1 MKKKICVVTAARSE
15 YGLLRWI
22 LSDLASDD
30 AFDLRLVVTGTH
42 LSSEYGNTVNYI
54 EDDGFRIDERID
66 INVQGR
72 ESADIAYSLGI
83 CTLGFAEYFKNS
95 RPDYL
100 LILGD
105 RYELLAISSVALVM
119 SIPIVHISGGD
130 ITEGAIDNEVRN
142 ALSMM
147 STFHFPGV
155 KESALRIQQ
164 MRNSTKDIYV
174 VGEPGLDSFIRSEVL
189 LRKDLANQLKLSI
202 SKKWILVTYHSET
215 KLSIADNLVIAK
227 NMVEA
232 LLALQEVEII
242 ITKSNAD
249 LGGAQLNE
257 YWESVGAVYPN
268 TIKVYSSLGHARYLS
283 FMRQAAL
290 VIGNSSSGIVEAPF
304 LGIPVV
310 NIGDRQKGRH
320 LCRNVISSSGSFDSI
335 MGAIK
340 KAQELESCNIVD
352 TYYGDGYTSQR
363 IIKYLK
369 SF

>member
-22 LSDLASDD
+22 LSDLTSDD
-30 AFDLRLVVTGTH
+30 TFDLRLVVTGTH
-42 LSSEYGNTVNYI
+42 LSSEYGNTVRFI
-54 EDDGFRIDERID
+54 EEDGFKIDERID

-83 CTLGFAEYFKNS
+83 CTIGFTEYFKKS

-100 LILGD
+100 LVLGD
-105 RYELLAISSVALVM
+105 RYELLSIANVALVM
-119 SIPIVHISGGD
+119 QIPIIHISGGD
-130 ITEGAIDNEVRN
+130 ITEGAIDNEIRN

-164 MRNSTKDIYV
+164 MRNSDKDIYV
-174 VGEPGLDSFIRSEVL
+174 VGEPGLDSFIRSEII
-189 LRKDLANQLKLSI
+189 LREDLANQLGISI
-202 SKKWILVTYHSET
+202 AKKWILVTYHPET
-215 KLSIADNLVIAK
+215 KLSVDENLEIAK

-232 LLALQEVEII
+232 LLSVEDVEII

-257 YWESVGAVYPN
+257 YWDSVGAVYPN
-268 TIKVYSSLGHARYLS
+268 NIKVYSSLGHNRYLS
-283 FMRQAAL
+283 FMRQASL

-310 NIGDRQKGRH
+310 NIGDRQKGRY
-320 LCRNVISSSGSFDSI
+320 LCKNIISCSGSFRSI
-335 MGAIK
+335 KTAIK

-363 IIKYLK
+363 IIKHLK